1 MTPLDNVLWHNNQTP
16 TFTNGQIFVND
27 SSDIRIADN
36 TLTAPEGKPATGDFH
51 RKDRPTNEGIV
62 WERNILIRSKPGKG
76 TENGNT
82 SVELPTPQAAGGG

>member
-1 MTPLDNVLWHNNQTP
+1 MTPLDNVLWLNNQTP

-27 SSDIRIADN
+27 SSDIRIAGN

-51 RKDRPTNEGIV
+51 RSGRPANEGIV
-62 WERNILIRSKPGKG
+62 WERNILFRSKPGKG

-82 SVELPTPQAAGGG
+82 PVELPQPVN